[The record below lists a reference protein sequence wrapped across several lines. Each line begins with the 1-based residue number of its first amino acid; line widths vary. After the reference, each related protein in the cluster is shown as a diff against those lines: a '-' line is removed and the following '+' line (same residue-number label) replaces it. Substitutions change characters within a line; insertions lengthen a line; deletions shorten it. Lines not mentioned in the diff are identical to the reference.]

1 MLINLVVHHVPCIY
15 AISAVMLPQITEENS
30 ETEELVSS
38 VDALMVLFLERQEN
52 CKEGDLMEEL
62 DRIENED
69 SKFILSIIWE
79 KR

>member
-1 MLINLVVHHVPCIY
+1 
-15 AISAVMLPQITEENS
+15 MLPQIAEENS

-38 VDALMVLFLERQEN
+38 VDALMVLFLERQKN

>member
-1 MLINLVVHHVPCIY
+1 MLINLVVHHLPSIY

-30 ETEELVSS
+30 EKEGLVSS
-38 VDALMVLFLERQEN
+38 VDALMILFLERQEN

-69 SKFILSIIWE
+69 SKFIMKII
-79 KR
+79 